1 MSHILPQSHE
11 IVNLFRPTAK
21 TRQPHESCKL
31 HTTAS
36 FVNNFCNTLA
46 VFKAHNTLNSKSTL
60 HLHFRSDLHV
70 RWKQGQHA
78 APLAAICSK
87 NKRCSAIF
95 LSLEEKIKPLSW
107 HADMLQACIVPC
119 KIRLISV
126 DLFDIWLQPSCAT
139 ITKGS
144 LTEIAVYSGA
154 RFFCLRSFERNRGC
168 VGGEICCGIVFLVWR
183 TLNSNKDPKLILE
196 TRLFDF
202 CTLPLLGDIGGT
214 CLGFGWLDLANQGG
228 MKR

>member
-1 MSHILPQSHE
+1 
-11 IVNLFRPTAK
+11 
-21 TRQPHESCKL
+21 
-31 HTTAS
+31 
-36 FVNNFCNTLA
+36 
-46 VFKAHNTLNSKSTL
+46 
-60 HLHFRSDLHV
+60 
-70 RWKQGQHA
+70 
-78 APLAAICSK
+78 
-87 NKRCSAIF
+87 
-95 LSLEEKIKPLSW
+95 
-107 HADMLQACIVPC
+107 MLQACIVPC

-168 VGGEICCGIVFLVWR
+168 VGGDICCGIVFLVWR